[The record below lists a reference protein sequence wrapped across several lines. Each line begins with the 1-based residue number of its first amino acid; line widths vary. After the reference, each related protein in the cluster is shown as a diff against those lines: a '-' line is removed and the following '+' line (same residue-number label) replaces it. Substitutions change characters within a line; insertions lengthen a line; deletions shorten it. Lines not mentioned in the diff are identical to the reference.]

1 MIPACRIHHI
11 YLLCFA
17 LMAFSFPRQLGAMGD
32 SDEEMQLINDVAL
45 LDSQLEADGC
55 PCKEKM
61 YAHLFENFN
70 ATQLAMRLKLWR
82 FRTEPC
88 QKLVADMLSRSAPS
102 ASSGETAATSKRIVK
117 EN

>member
-1 MIPACRIHHI
+1 MDINALIDRHAEAVMIPACRIRNI

-45 LDSQLEADGC
+45 LDSQLEAAGC

-61 YAHLFENFN
+61 YAHLFEKF
-70 ATQLAMRLKLWR
+70 QSKDEIIEQRR
-82 FRTEPC
+82 EFH
-88 QKLVADMLSRSAPS
+88 S
-102 ASSGETAATSKRIVK
+102 ASALQQ
-117 EN
+117 